1 MAGRVVVTGAGV
13 ISPIGAGL
21 QTFEQALY
29 HGDAG
34 VRTSARFDGRPVAEI
49 PDFDPAP
56 WLGNKG
62 VRVLDRGARLLCVA
76 AQMALGDIEG
86 PEIGLVCGT
95 MFGSMHSIVE
105 FDWTGVTEGPSYVN
119 PMQFPNTVI
128 NSASGQAAIRYK
140 LRGLNSTVCAGTA
153 SGLFAIHYAAEC
165 LRLGRAQMLLAG
177 GAEELCDESLL
188 GFRETGAESPT
199 GEPRPFGAE
208 RDGAVAGEGA
218 ALWVVETEES
228 AHARNAIPW
237 FEICGF
243 GARQSARG
251 IQDFT
256 GGVEDASEAMGEALL
271 MSQISQSQIGCVVA
285 SASGSR
291 LGDAM
296 EARALRNVFGDA
308 IERMPVCAPKGAL
321 GESLGAGGAFAAM
334 TAGLALSRR
343 QLAPTAG
350 SGTADYGV
358 RISREP
364 QPVDGEYALVNA
376 FSCDGNSAA
385 LVIRQWKN

>member
-13 ISPIGAGL
+13 ISPIGAGMEA
-21 QTFEQALY
+21 FGQALY
-29 HGDAG
+29 NGDAG
-34 VRTSARFDGRPVAEI
+34 VRSSARFEGRPVAEI
-49 PDFDPAP
+49 SDFDPAP

-76 AQMALGDIEG
+76 AQMALGGIEG

-105 FDWTGVTEGPSYVN
+105 FDWTGVTEGPNYVN

-177 GAEELCDESLL
+177 GAEELCEESLL

-199 GEPRPFGAE
+199 GSARPFGAE

-228 AHARNAIPW
+228 ARARNANPL

-256 GGVEDASEAMGEALL
+256 GGVEDASEAISEALL
-271 MSQISQSQIGCVVA
+271 MSQIPPSRIACVVA

-291 LGDAM
+291 TGDAM
-296 EARALRNVFGDA
+296 EARALRSVFGDA
-308 IERMPVCAPKGAL
+308 LEESAGVCAEGRAGRVARRGWSVCGDGGRVGARAPAI
-321 GESLGAGGAFAAM
+321 GAD
-334 TAGLALSRR
+334 R
-343 QLAPTAG
+343 G
-350 SGTADYGV
+350 S
-358 RISREP
+358 E
-364 QPVDGEYALVNA
+364 
-376 FSCDGNSAA
+376 
-385 LVIRQWKN
+385 